1 MVTSS
6 RAFLCFSHL
15 SLIFSNRLKAGLVN
29 QIGQLGRSLNR
40 LCFVSSSHIV
50 QTVDIRLKPVR
61 DDTSSAEQSVSSRV
75 RYEMRLGISGV
86 SAESGSFKHRAVKL
100 MIKV

>member
-29 QIGQLGRSLNR
+29 QIGQLG
-40 LCFVSSSHIV
+40 LCFVSRSHIV

-75 RYEMRLGISGV
+75 RYEMRLGIPGV
-86 SAESGSFKHRAVKL
+86 SAESGSSEHRAVKL